1 MIISN
6 YKDENNR
13 SLLFLRNENNIN
25 NSLQLSRVID
35 GQWSNY
41 NLYGEHNK
49 PTAADVG
56 ALSLTGGTV
65 TGNVNIEV
73 GTVPCLTLRAGTS
86 VTKIFK
92 NANES
97 GSIVDGAHWQDYP
110 DKNDVTTFT
119 TLKLDGKASAKY
131 ALSLLYSNKGSVTS
145 YNIYGE
151 HNKPNAADV
160 GALALTGG
168 TLIGSLEIKSAY
180 PALISTNTTTGQSM
194 RLYHSS
200 NSVILVNRNL
210 AEDSTNYRALYLHN
224 SKGASSAS
232 NALVLQD
239 CINGAATNH
248 TLLHSGNYIYTLD
261 GAYAKSLELT
271 YEQFDTLTDL
281 GYATKNYCGYAGS
294 GYLFVGREW
303 GRDAS
308 GKNFGY

>member
-1 MIISN
+1 MALPKIMKNIDARLKISGGTATGPIQFDYN
-6 YKDENNR
+6 YYQGEIGPGF
-13 SLLFLRNENNIN
+13 FLRFNDSSK
-25 NSLQLSRVID
+25 NSYGYLQILDNSQELKNRVRFFDYD
-35 GQWSNY
+35 GSKQ
-41 NLYGEHNK
+41 
-49 PTAADVG
+49 
-56 ALSLTGGTV
+56 
-65 TGNVNIEV
+65 
-73 GTVPCLTLRAGTS
+73 
-86 VTKIFK
+86 
-92 NANES
+92 
-97 GSIVDGAHWQDYP
+97 
-110 DKNDVTTFT
+110 
-119 TLKLDGKASAKY
+119 
-131 ALSLLYSNKGSVTS
+131 TS
-145 YNIYGE
+145 YDIYGE
-151 HNKPNAADV
+151 HNKPNATDI

-261 GAYAKSLELT
+261 GAYTKSVALE

-281 GYATKNYCGYAGS
+281 GYATKNYCGYASS
-294 GYLFVGREW
+294 GHLFVGREW

-308 GKNFGY
+308 GKNFGYQLRVSGWDGTLYTRSFDGWGTSWSQWYQYYSTRNIQKGSSSVPSLLPEDGIYIKY